1 MSYSKDKVKEYL
13 DIEDMYNL
21 LDYLG
26 AEPQMFSNYIVAK
39 TICHQGDTHKLYWYE
54 NTALFKCYSGD
65 CGTFDVFELIQK
77 IEDIE
82 DLNKAVY
89 FVVNFFNLQGKIEEA
104 DEDFSLE
111 DWNLFRKYNK
121 LDDIEIASPA
131 QMQLPQLDNLIKYY
145 PSPVFLDWVKEGIN
159 PEVCEYM
166 GIKYDPVNGA
176 ILIPHYDIDNRL
188 IGVRQR
194 TLVQEQEVWGKYRPA
209 RINGQLCNH
218 PLAFNLYG
226 LPQAK
231 DNIKQLET
239 AIVVEGEKSVLEY
252 ISYFGTKSDICVAVC
267 GSSISKYQMQ
277 LLIDCG
283 AKEVVVGFDKDF
295 KQWREKDKENEQVTR
310 KLEKIY
316 EKFGNQVNI
325 SFLFDVYGLL
335 EEKCSPLDC
344 GREAFEYLWRHRVV
358 L

>member
-1 MSYSKDKVKEYL
+1 MSFNKDLVKECL
-13 DIEDMYNL
+13 ELEDIYNL

-39 TICHQGDTHKLYWYE
+39 TICHHGDTHKLYFYD
-54 NTALFKCYSGD
+54 NTSLFKCYSGE

-77 IEDIE
+77 IEEIE

-89 FVVNFFNLQGKIEEA
+89 FIVNFFNLQGKISEA

-111 DWNLFRKYNK
+111 DWNLFKRYNK
-121 LDDIEIASPA
+121 LDDIEIESHKKVE
-131 QMQLPQLDNLIKYY
+131 LPQVKDLIKYY
-145 PSPVFLDWVKEGIN
+145 PSPILLDWVKEGIN
-159 PEVCEYM
+159 PDICDYM
-166 GIKYDPVNGA
+166 NIKYDPVNGA

-188 IGVRQR
+188 VGIRQR
-194 TLVQEQEVWGKYRPA
+194 TLVQEQEAWGKYRPA

-218 PLAFNLYG
+218 PLAFNIYG

-231 DNIKQLET
+231 DNIKKLET
-239 AIVVEGEKSVLEY
+239 AIIVESEKSVLQY
-252 ISYFGTKSDICVAVC
+252 MSYFGTKSNICVAVC

-277 LLIDCG
+277 LLLDCG

-295 KQWREKDKENEQVTR
+295 VDFNSDERISVTN

-316 EKFGNQVNI
+316 WKFGNQVNI
-325 SFLFDVYGLL
+325 SFLFDVYNLL
-335 EEKCSPLDC
+335 GEKCSPTDC